1 MKKLLLLSLS
11 TILCTGTMLATI
23 EPVST
28 SNIIFNNEWPS
39 YTSVPLNIEKLVI
52 ANTIISPDRKNN
64 FYHDLLALHGITKQ
78 ELLDLINSHY
88 NTSGNIITFV
98 SDVHVS
104 ELLKEQ
110 RNIIVKDIY
119 KFINQRNF
127 FLGETRAEDYLN
139 YAEVAI
145 GTMIIL
151 SPIKELAPIT
161 SGIGSIV
168 VIGNLYRLYKHIQYI
183 RNKEEEIREI
193 DYMITAIE
201 KIEQTEASQ

>member
-28 SNIIFNNEWPS
+28 SNIIFNNQLPPYE
-39 YTSVPLNIEKLVI
+39 SVPLNIEKLVI
-52 ANTIISPDRKNN
+52 ANTIISPDRKKH

-110 RNIIVKDIY
+110 KNILIKDIY
-119 KFINQRNF
+119 RFINQKNF
-127 FLGETRAEDYLN
+127 FLGDTRAEDYID
-139 YAEVAI
+139 YALMGI
-145 GTMIIL
+145 GTMIFL
-151 SPIKELAPIT
+151 SPIKELKPIA

-168 VIGNLYRLYKHIQYI
+168 AISNLYRLYKHIQYI
-183 RNKEEEIREI
+183 RSREEEIREI

-201 KIEQTEASQ
+201 EIEQTEASQ